1 MSQYYPPQGP
11 MYPPEQGPEEYYDD
25 GDYEYIDDSNSQKSL
40 LQTSLAFIAGGCLV
54 FICIGACLGLGGFL
68 WILDPGGGAAASAPA
83 EGSDIGLSFDEPAY
97 PQEPV
102 INDLNM
108 QVTVMETNRNA
119 SLESLPPVQGRETI
133 IVTIELVNAGEEEAN
148 FNERDFLLVNSFEEV
163 YEPAVGAVTGAL
175 GRGTLPPNE
184 GLEGRL
190 VYEVIEGEVDLRLLW
205 DVGRDSQPR
214 YIYIE

>member
-1 MSQYYPPQGP
+1 MSQYYPQQGP

-25 GDYEYIDDSNSQKSL
+25 GDYEYIDDANPQKSL

-54 FICIGACLGLGGFL
+54 FICIGTCLFLGGFL
-68 WILDPGGGAAASAPA
+68 WILDPGGGAVASAPV
-83 EGSDIGLSFDEPAY
+83 EGGDIGLSFNDPAF
-97 PQEPV
+97 PGEAV
-102 INDLNM
+102 VNDLGM
-108 QVTVMETNRNA
+108 QVTVLETNRNA

-133 IVTIELVNAGEEEAN
+133 IVTIELVNLGDEEAS
-148 FNERDFLLVNSFEEV
+148 FNERDFFLVNAYEEV
-163 YEPAVGAVTGAL
+163 YEPALGAVTGAL

-190 VYEVIEGEVDLRLLW
+190 VYEVIEGELDLQLLW
-205 DVGRDSQPR
+205 DVGRDSEPR